1 MIQLNQLIQLQ
12 RSAQICTVFTVQP
25 DATGATTGTVQL
37 VLDSRGCPVFAGE
50 VHENCNGTD
59 TWTWSFSECILGNIR
74 IEIDRA
80 IVDLHDLAIYRIL
93 QVAFLLG
100 AWQSQDE

>member
-1 MIQLNQLIQLQ
+1 M
-12 RSAQICTVFTVQP
+12 RTGRHDPTEPTDPTAEICTDLHSVYS
-25 DATGATTGTVQL
+25 ATGTVQL
-37 VLDSRGCPVFAGE
+37 VLDSRGCTVFAGE

-80 IVDLHDLAIYRIL
+80 IVDLHDLAIYKIL